1 MRELQDR
8 VAVVTGA
15 ASGIGNAL
23 ARCFARE
30 GMRVVLADVEAPA
43 LAKAVDALAA
53 EGARVVGVP
62 TDVSSAEQVDALAR
76 AAFDTFGSVH
86 VLCNNAGV
94 WGGTHGS
101 RLWEHTRADW
111 EWTLGVNLWGVV
123 HGIRAFIPRM
133 LAQDSE
139 GHVVNTASL
148 AGLMSGRDI
157 YGASKHA
164 VVSIS
169 ESLHHDLAA
178 AGSKLGVSVLC
189 PGLVDTRIFAAG
201 RNRPESLRDAEPS
214 TAQRDTPAEQERVL
228 ADRLRTLPGVL
239 SPDDVARR
247 VLEAVREERFWI
259 LPHGDRLDEVLRR
272 RFDGILTR
280 RNPEPQADITAVL
293 RPR

>member
-1 MRELQDR
+1 MRDLRDR
-8 VAVVTGA
+8 VAVITGA

-23 ARCFARE
+23 ARCFAAE
-30 GMRVVLADVEAPA
+30 GMRLVMADVEAPA
-43 LAKAVDALAA
+43 LAKAVDTLAA
-53 EGARVVGVP
+53 QGVPVLGVP
-62 TDVSSAEQVDALAR
+62 TDVSSEGQVDALAR
-76 AAFDTFGSVH
+76 AAFDAFGAVH

-94 WGGTHGS
+94 WGGTHGA

-123 HGIRAFIPRM
+123 HGIRAFVPRM

-178 AGSKLGVSVLC
+178 VGSRLRVSVLC
-189 PGLVDTRIFAAG
+189 PGLVETRIFAAG
-201 RNRPESLRDAEPS
+201 RNRPESLRDAELS
-214 TAQRDTPAEQERVL
+214 DARDTSVDQEQRIAE
-228 ADRLRTLPGVL
+228 RLRAMPGVL
-239 SPDDVARR
+239 PPDEIARR
-247 VLEAVREERFWI
+247 VLEGVREERFWI
-259 LPHGDRLDEVLRR
+259 LPHGDRLDEALRR
-272 RFDGILTR
+272 RFDGILAR
-280 RNPEPQADITAVL
+280 RNPEPQADFTAAL
-293 RPR
+293 RAR